1 MYDTEVASPVA
12 VILNA
17 HYAAV
22 TCATWSAD
30 GRTLVLSSK
39 DGFCSFVRFDEGEFG
54 EEVEMPKLAAETEI
68 VEEGNKENAT
78 INGTAAAKK
87 PDQATVDALFANN
100 KSSAEDTNKG
110 VAQTGRRITP
120 VAMM

>member
-1 MYDTEVASPVA
+1 M
-12 VILNA
+12 
-17 HYAAV
+17 
-22 TCATWSAD
+22 
-30 GRTLVLSSK
+30 LSSK

-54 EEVEMPKLAAETEI
+54 EEVEMPKLPAETEV

-78 INGTAAAKK
+78 INGTATAKK

>member
-1 MYDTEVASPVA
+1 
-12 VILNA
+12 
-17 HYAAV
+17 
-22 TCATWSAD
+22 
-30 GRTLVLSSK
+30 
-39 DGFCSFVRFDEGEFG
+39 
-54 EEVEMPKLAAETEI
+54 MPKLPAETEV